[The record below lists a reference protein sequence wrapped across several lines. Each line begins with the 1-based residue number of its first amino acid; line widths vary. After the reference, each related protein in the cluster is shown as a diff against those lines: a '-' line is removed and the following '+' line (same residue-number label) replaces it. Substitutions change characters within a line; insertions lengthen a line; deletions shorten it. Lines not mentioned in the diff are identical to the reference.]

1 MMIRSILKL
10 LIMVSL
16 IFAQNNVATTSA
28 AFLEIGPGARSL
40 GMGSAYVSV
49 ANDASSLYWN
59 PAGIVN
65 VSRPEVQSFYTP
77 WLVET
82 QYYYNTAVVPLGP
95 YGNLGFSFTAITMD
109 EMIVRTVQDPEPSD
123 YGQKFD
129 AGNISMGIA
138 YAKKLTDRFSF
149 GFQTKFIQESI
160 WQMNAQGFAVDIGT
174 LFITKRDLRIGM
186 SVSNFGGKLGM
197 EGNNTLV
204 DIDVDENI
212 YGNNDRIDGNL
223 GTAKWPLPLMF
234 RFGIS
239 REFTFAS
246 NMKCLFAV
254 DAIHPNNN
262 PEYLNIGL
270 EYSAMDMVFLRVG
283 KSHTF
288 YELSFQE
295 DDQNIGIGPE
305 QGLSFGAGVKY
316 QIPRGPMINI
326 DYVFTDFGIFN
337 NIEGYSISFTF

>member
-1 MMIRSILKL
+1 MMSRSILKL

-109 EMIVRTVQDPEPSD
+109 EMVVRTVQDPEPSD

-295 DDQNIGIGPE
+295 EDQNIGIGPE

>member
-1 MMIRSILKL
+1 MISRSILKL

-82 QYYYNTAVVPLGP
+82 QYYYNTAVVPLGS

-160 WQMNAQGFAVDIGT
+160 WQMNAQGFAIDIGT

-288 YELSFQE
+288 YQLSFQE
-295 DDQNIGIGPE
+295 NNQNIGIGPE
-305 QGLSFGAGVKY
+305 QGLSL
-316 QIPRGPMINI
+316 IH
-326 DYVFTDFGIFN
+326 
-337 NIEGYSISFTF
+337 ISEPTRPY

>member
-109 EMIVRTVQDPEPSD
+109 EMIVRTVQEPEPSD

-337 NIEGYSISFTF
+337 SIEGYSISFTF

>member
-1 MMIRSILKL
+1 MSRSILKL

-82 QYYYNTAVVPLGP
+82 DYYYNTAVVPLGP

-295 DDQNIGIGPE
+295 DDQNISIGPE
-305 QGLSFGAGVKY
+305 QGISFGAGVKY

>member
-1 MMIRSILKL
+1 MSRSILKL

-326 DYVFTDFGIFN
+326 DYTLQTCKEVL
-337 NIEGYSISFTF
+337 Y

>member
-1 MMIRSILKL
+1 MSRSILKL

-28 AFLEIGPGARSL
+28 AFLEIGPGASSL

-295 DDQNIGIGPE
+295 DDQNISIGPE

>member
-1 MMIRSILKL
+1 MMSRSILKL

-223 GTAKWPLPLMF
+223 GSAKWPLPLMF

-295 DDQNIGIGPE
+295 DDQNVGIGPE

>member
-1 MMIRSILKL
+1 MSRSILKL

-270 EYSAMDMVFLRVG
+270 EYSAMDMVYLRVG

>member
-1 MMIRSILKL
+1 MSRYILKL

-160 WQMNAQGFAVDIGT
+160 WQMNAQGFAIDIGT

-288 YELSFQE
+288 YQLSFQE
-295 DDQNIGIGPE
+295 NDQNIGIGPE

>member
-1 MMIRSILKL
+1 MMSRSILKL

-295 DDQNIGIGPE
+295 EDQNIGIGPE

>member
-1 MMIRSILKL
+1 MMRRSILKL

-109 EMIVRTVQDPEPSD
+109 EMIVRTVQEPEPND

-337 NIEGYSISFTF
+337 SIEGYSISFTF

>member
-1 MMIRSILKL
+1 MMSRSILKL

-239 REFTFAS
+239 REFTLAS

-295 DDQNIGIGPE
+295 DDQNISIGPE

>member
-1 MMIRSILKL
+1 MSRSILKL

-239 REFTFAS
+239 REFTLAS

-288 YELSFQE
+288 YQLSFQE
-295 DDQNIGIGPE
+295 NDQNIGIGPE

>member
-1 MMIRSILKL
+1 MKRS
-10 LIMVSL
+10 VL
-16 IFAQNNVATTSA
+16 IFVIIMSGAFSQNNVATTSA

-65 VSRPEVQSFYTP
+65 VSKPEVQSFYTP

-82 QYYYNTAVVPLGP
+82 QYYYNTAVVPMGQ
-95 YGNLGFSFTAITMD
+95 YGNIGFSFTAITMD
-109 EMIVRTVQDPEPSD
+109 EMMVRTVQDPEPSE

-160 WQMNAQGFAVDIGT
+160 WQMSAQGFAVDIGT

-204 DIDVDENI
+204 DIDVDETI

-223 GTAKWPLPLMF
+223 GTAKWPLPLLF
-234 RFGIS
+234 RFGLS
-239 REFTFAS
+239 REFNFAS

-270 EYSAMDMVFLRVG
+270 EYSAMDMVFLRIG

-288 YELSFQE
+288 YELSFFE
-295 DDQNIGIGPE
+295 EGVSSGIGPE

-316 QIPRGPMINI
+316 QIPRGPVINI
-326 DYVFTDFGIFN
+326 DYVFTDFGVFN

>member
-1 MMIRSILKL
+1 MSRSILKL

>member
-1 MMIRSILKL
+1 MSRSILKL

-95 YGNLGFSFTAITMD
+95 YGNRGFSFTAITMD
-109 EMIVRTVQDPEPSD
+109 EMIVRTVQDPAPSD

>member
-1 MMIRSILKL
+1 MMSRSILKL

-109 EMIVRTVQDPEPSD
+109 EMVVRTVQDPEPSD

-295 DDQNIGIGPE
+295 DDQNVGIGPE

>member
-1 MMIRSILKL
+1 MMSRSILKL

-295 DDQNIGIGPE
+295 EDQNIDIGPE
-305 QGLSFGAGVKY
+305 QWLSFGAGVKY

>member
-109 EMIVRTVQDPEPSD
+109 EMIVRTVQEPEPSD

-316 QIPRGPMINI
+316 QMPRGPMINI

>member
-1 MMIRSILKL
+1 MSRSILKL

-288 YELSFQE
+288 YQLSFQE
-295 DDQNIGIGPE
+295 NDQNIGIGPE

-316 QIPRGPMINI
+316 QIPRGPMVNI

>member
-1 MMIRSILKL
+1 MMTRYILKL

-295 DDQNIGIGPE
+295 DDQNISIGPE

>member
-1 MMIRSILKL
+1 MIRSILKL

-109 EMIVRTVQDPEPSD
+109 EMIVRTVQEPEPSD

-337 NIEGYSISFTF
+337 SIEGYSISFTF

>member
-1 MMIRSILKL
+1 
-10 LIMVSL
+10 
-16 IFAQNNVATTSA
+16 
-28 AFLEIGPGARSL
+28 
-40 GMGSAYVSV
+40 
-49 ANDASSLYWN
+49 
-59 PAGIVN
+59 
-65 VSRPEVQSFYTP
+65 
-77 WLVET
+77 
-82 QYYYNTAVVPLGP
+82 
-95 YGNLGFSFTAITMD
+95 
-109 EMIVRTVQDPEPSD
+109 MIVRTVQDPEPSD

-295 DDQNIGIGPE
+295 EDQNIGIGPE

>member
-1 MMIRSILKL
+1 MSRSILKL

-82 QYYYNTAVVPLGP
+82 QYYYNTAVVPLGS

-160 WQMNAQGFAVDIGT
+160 WQMNAQGFAIDIGT

-288 YELSFQE
+288 YQLSFQE
-295 DDQNIGIGPE
+295 NDQNIGIGPE

>member
-1 MMIRSILKL
+1 MKRS
-10 LIMVSL
+10 VL
-16 IFAQNNVATTSA
+16 IFVIIISGAFSQNNVATTSA

-65 VSRPEVQSFYTP
+65 VSKPEVQSFYTP

-82 QYYYNTAVVPLGP
+82 QYYYNTAVVPMGQ
-95 YGNLGFSFTAITMD
+95 YGNIGFSFTAITMD
-109 EMIVRTVQDPEPSD
+109 EMMVRTVQDPEPSE

-160 WQMNAQGFAVDIGT
+160 WQMSAQGFAVDIGT

-204 DIDVDENI
+204 DIDVDETI

-223 GTAKWPLPLMF
+223 GTAKWPLPLLF
-234 RFGIS
+234 RFGLS

-246 NMKCLFAV
+246 NMKCLLAV

-270 EYSAMDMVFLRVG
+270 EYSAMDMVFLRIG

-288 YELSFQE
+288 YELSFFE
-295 DDQNIGIGPE
+295 EGVSSGIGPE

-316 QIPRGPMINI
+316 QIPRGPVINI
-326 DYVFTDFGIFN
+326 DYVFTDFGVFN

>member
-1 MMIRSILKL
+1 M
-10 LIMVSL
+10 
-16 IFAQNNVATTSA
+16 
-28 AFLEIGPGARSL
+28 SL
-40 GMGSAYVSV
+40 GFIPLILEACDRV
-49 ANDASSLYWN
+49 AGLTSLSFSFASKDNDASSLYWN

-295 DDQNIGIGPE
+295 DDQNVGIGPE

>member
-1 MMIRSILKL
+1 MMSRSILKL

-337 NIEGYSISFTF
+337 NIEGYSISFKF